1 VPHKGDVSGL
11 VIEGAYE
18 VLGIFDN
25 ITGNIEK
32 MKSIQVTE
40 SERQLLGRMSLEYKY
55 DGKPAPVTAEK
66 ILIPR
71 RYEDKKTDLWTT
83 FNTIQEN
90 LIKGGI
96 PGRTAKG
103 RNTRTR
109 PVTGIDGD
117 IKLNQVLWKMAEE
130 FANLKAG
137 S

>member
-1 VPHKGDVSGL
+1 
-11 VIEGAYE
+11 
-18 VLGIFDN
+18 
-25 ITGNIEK
+25 IEK

-103 RNTRTR
+103 RNARTR